1 MKAEALAKEILR
13 LVGPAANICKAANCM
28 TRLRLEL
35 KEQMPDLTQ
44 KIQALDGVLGTH
56 TSGRELQIILGPG
69 RAASVTERFKE

>member
-44 KIQALDGVLGTH
+44 KIQALDGALGTH
-56 TSGRELQIILGPG
+56 TI
-69 RAASVTERFKE
+69 A